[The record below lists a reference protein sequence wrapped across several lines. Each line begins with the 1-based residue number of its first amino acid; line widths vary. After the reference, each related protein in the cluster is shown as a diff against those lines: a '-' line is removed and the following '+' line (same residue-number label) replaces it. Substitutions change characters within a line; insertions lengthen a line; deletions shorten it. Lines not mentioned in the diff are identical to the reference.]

1 MKTHISCS
9 RRHPLV
15 QHCIA
20 GIVKTG
26 NCSLTEEHLLSLPFP
41 WRVGYRRDQ
50 GQVRGHYQSISGSH
64 TEYITSVGVDVL
76 YLHPYS
82 CVFVAW
88 MPSVLRDSQ
97 SYGDRGLEGEKKKR
111 WDATKSLWNTEKRE
125 GQAQLYIANLF
136 LFYFEFI
143 PLFLRGNIPDFFFFP
158 FFHSMWETLNPWLW

>member
-97 SYGDRGLEGEKKKR
+97 SYGDRGLEGEKKR
-111 WDATKSLWNTEKRE
+111 DEML
-125 GQAQLYIANLF
+125 QNLC
-136 LFYFEFI
+136 
-143 PLFLRGNIPDFFFFP
+143 
-158 FFHSMWETLNPWLW
+158 ETLRKEKAKHNSILQICSSFILNSFHCFCEETFQTFSFFLSSI